1 MFAEASPERK
11 SARLLHA
18 LGTRD
23 RRASICE
30 LRGNAMAV
38 INGALCVVACA
49 LLALL
54 FVEAESDMR
63 PGHMLADTEIAAG
76 RYATTATHVTPRS
89 ELTTRVR

>member
-1 MFAEASPERK
+1 
-11 SARLLHA
+11 
-18 LGTRD
+18 
-23 RRASICE
+23 
-30 LRGNAMAV
+30 
-38 INGALCVVACA
+38 VVACA

-76 RYATTATHVTPRS
+76 RYATTAMQVTPRS